1 MVIYILTTEIMIE
14 TKIETNIEKPK
25 STVEILLD
33 KINNMQQ
40 QINALQCSICELH
53 SKSIKRIVNRDNQL
67 EIMYSNWTSEFI
79 PLCTSRWQ
87 SSY

>member
-1 MVIYILTTEIMIE
+1 MIE
-14 TKIETNIEKPK
+14 TKTETNIEKPK

-33 KINNMQQ
+33 KINTMQQ
-40 QINALQCSICELH
+40 QINALQYSICELH
-53 SKSIKRIVNRDNQL
+53 SNKSIKRIVNRDNQL